1 MSGADVTLLQQILAG
16 DKKIYPEGL
25 VTGYYG
31 ALTEKAVKQ
40 FQKKYN
46 ISQVGIV
53 GPMTLGK
60 LTQITLTYQ
69 NGSTTTIKIVS
80 PGGIFSKNNSS
91 DDDGDDDDKK
101 NNRVQK
107 LLSDHKVLICH
118 KNTETESVD
127 YHALIAHINHGDRVG
142 ACNGVP
148 PVSTTTLSI
157 SLLGAAPIVD
167 GATITWQTNLSSDST
182 VWYASSTP
190 ILDTVGALKVVNP
203 SLVTNH
209 SVSLTGLNPN
219 ETYFYK
225 VVSRNSEG
233 KTATSSVMSF
243 TTSSTDTTAPI
254 VYGVTA
260 NPAIGS
266 ANISWLT
273 NEPTKSKIWYS
284 TMVDIMSDPN
294 RKSLE
299 DLSLLTSHSLNLTPL
314 SQNTLYRFLIVS
326 TDAAGNVATSSSNLY
341 AFSTGTFTLTAI
353 SATPA
358 ITTANVAWT
367 TSSASDTKVY
377 YATSTPVLTA
387 LSMQLVSD
395 AGMVTNH
402 SISLTGLVASTT
414 YYYLAVSKD
423 AFGNVATSTEQM
435 FTTL

>member
-1 MSGADVTLLQQILAG
+1 MKILTRLSFDFFATLIFVSPLFVNADNERLDNKIKRSLGRGMSGADVTLLQQILAG

-91 DDDGDDDDKK
+91 DYDGDDDDKK

-243 TTSSTDTTAPI
+243 
-254 VYGVTA
+254 
-260 NPAIGS
+260 
-266 ANISWLT
+266 
-273 NEPTKSKIWYS
+273 
-284 TMVDIMSDPN
+284 
-294 RKSLE
+294 
-299 DLSLLTSHSLNLTPL
+299 
-314 SQNTLYRFLIVS
+314 
-326 TDAAGNVATSSSNLY
+326 
-341 AFSTGTFTLTAI
+341 STGTFTLTAI